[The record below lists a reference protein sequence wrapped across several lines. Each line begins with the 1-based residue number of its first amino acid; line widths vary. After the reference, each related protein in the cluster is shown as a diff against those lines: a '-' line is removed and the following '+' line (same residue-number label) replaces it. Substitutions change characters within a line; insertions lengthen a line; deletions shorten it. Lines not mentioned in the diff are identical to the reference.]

1 MTIPFQNKHGA
12 NNVNSANAPKPKK
25 VPKKITEQYLRN
37 SGLAYLER
45 FPASTVQFERV
56 MIRKIKRSCN
66 YHKEQS
72 FDDCK
77 ALLTQSIAHFCR
89 LGLLNDEAYLR
100 GMMTSLTRRGLSRQ
114 ALVAKLSMK
123 GFSRAEVEAAL
134 QKSMDDD
141 GIDGAYDLIAALRHA
156 RRKKLG
162 PFRKSADFDKT
173 KELSAFA
180 RAGFDFDT
188 AQKAMGMELETAL
201 TQLSE
206 AGL

>member
-1 MTIPFQNKHGA
+1 
-12 NNVNSANAPKPKK
+12 
-25 VPKKITEQYLRN
+25 
-37 SGLAYLER
+37 
-45 FPASTVQFERV
+45 
-56 MIRKIKRSCN
+56 
-66 YHKEQS
+66 
-72 FDDCK
+72 
-77 ALLTQSIAHFCR
+77 
-89 LGLLNDEAYLR
+89 
-100 GMMTSLTRRGLSRQ
+100 MTSLTRRGLSRQ

-123 GFSRAEVEAAL
+123 GFSRTEVEAAL

-173 KELSAFA
+173 RELSAFA

-188 AQKAMGMELETAL
+188 AQKAMGMKLETAL